1 MKYSKLYSSIHIH
14 MVAFSHICLQLCFS
28 QPLSIFIIHLR
39 VFLSFHQCINKKKQK
54 RKAWIPVPLDNVDT
68 HALVFSAQIDVNI
81 SRWENRWIEQLDSFH
96 FPVNVFVCVCV
107 FSFLHKT
114 EFIFS
119 HRYLRDVFVFSQ
131 YPSMTFSDSLPLG
144 FEASVCTYR
153 HRGGSDSREGF

>member
-14 MVAFSHICLQLCFS
+14 IVAFSHICLQLCFS

-107 FSFLHKT
+107 CSAFSTRRNL
-114 EFIFS
+114 FS
-119 HRYLRDVFVFSQ
+119 HIDIYAMYLFSV
-131 YPSMTFSDSLPLG
+131 SILP
-144 FEASVCTYR
+144 
-153 HRGGSDSREGF
+153 

>member
-107 FSFLHKT
+107 CVQLSPQDGIYFLTSIFTRCICFQSVSFHDIFRFIASGVRGLRLH
-114 EFIFS
+114 IP
-119 HRYLRDVFVFSQ
+119 
-131 YPSMTFSDSLPLG
+131 PS
-144 FEASVCTYR
+144 R
-153 HRGGSDSREGF
+153 RQ